1 MTKSATAVAS
11 DGLAIGRYAGL
22 SIGAWRSIGALALIA
37 LAAVLP
43 FAVSNYHVFELTLV
57 MIYAIAVL
65 GLNILTGYNG
75 QISLG
80 HGAFFAAGAYTAA
93 ILMHRYGVPYWATV
107 PPAALIC
114 FVLGVLFG
122 LPALRFEGPYLA
134 LVTLAMALAT
144 PQLLKYF
151 DNWTGGQQGIN
162 LVKPLPPPGLGIDRD
177 GWLYLVVLAVLLVAI
192 RIAANLLHGRTGRA
206 LVAIRDQP
214 IAAAAMGI
222 HTARYKTL
230 AFGTSTLFTGVAGAL
245 AAIVIGYV
253 SPEGYSLFLSI
264 SFLVGSAVGGIATIG
279 GAIVGGLFIQFVPNL
294 ANDISDA
301 APGAVYGRRAERI
314 EYEKNLV
321 FLDQLAHHF
330 DGLRRA
336 VTVVAANEVDLAA
349 VDAALL
355 VDHGEVGRLRLADD
369 AVGRGRAAVGHRIAD
384 LDLGIA
390 DAGSVLARG

>member
-1 MTKSATAVAS
+1 MEKPLTVMAPVA
-11 DGLAIGRYAGL
+11 LAGDRHAGL
-22 SIGAWRSIGALALIA
+22 SFDVWRWIAALVLIA
-37 LAAVLP
+37 LAAALP
-43 FAVSNYHVFELTLV
+43 FGLSKYHVFELTMV

-80 HGAFFAAGAYTAA
+80 HGGFFAAGAYTAA
-93 ILMHRYGVPYWATV
+93 ILMHRYGVPYWATL

-151 DNWTGGQQGIN
+151 DTWTGGQQGIN
-162 LVKPLPPPGLGIDRD
+162 LVKPLPELGIDRD
-177 GWLYLVVLAVLLVAI
+177 RWLYLVVLIVLLVAM

-206 LVAIRDQP
+206 FVAIRDHP

-222 HTARYKTL
+222 NTARYKTL
-230 AFGTSTLFTGVAGAL
+230 AFGISTLFTGVAGAL

-253 SPEGYSLFLSI
+253 SPEGYSIFLSV

-279 GAIVGGLFIQFVPNL
+279 GAIVGGFFIQFVPNL

-301 APGAVYGRRAERI
+301 APWAIYGLAMLLFMYLMPSGVVGSLGPLVNRAI
-314 EYEKNLV
+314 
-321 FLDQLAHHF
+321 Q
-330 DGLRRA
+330 
-336 VTVVAANEVDLAA
+336 
-349 VDAALL
+349 
-355 VDHGEVGRLRLADD
+355 
-369 AVGRGRAAVGHRIAD
+369 RIAPNRATF
-384 LDLGIA
+384 G
-390 DAGSVLARG
+390 GSGEE

>member
-1 MTKSATAVAS
+1 MDKRATFIAPET
-11 DGLAIGRYAGL
+11 LAGDRYAGVTA
-22 SIGAWRSIGALALIA
+22 GAWQWTAALIA
-37 LAAVLP
+37 IALVAALP
-43 FAVSNYHVFELTLV
+43 FGLSKYHVFELTMV

-80 HGAFFAAGAYTAA
+80 HGGFFAAGAYTAA
-93 ILMHRYGVPYWATV
+93 ILMHRYGVPYWATL

-151 DNWTGGQQGIN
+151 DTWTGGQQGIN
-162 LVKPLPPPGLGIDRD
+162 LAKPVPPAGLGIDRD
-177 GWLYLVVLAVLLVAI
+177 RWLYLVVLVVLLIAMRV
-192 RIAANLLHGRTGRA
+192 AANMLHGRTGRA
-206 LVAIRDQP
+206 FVAIRDHP

-222 HTARYKTL
+222 NTARYKTL

-253 SPEGYSLFLSI
+253 SPESYSIFLSV

-301 APGAVYGRRAERI
+301 APWAIYGSAMLLFMYLMPRGVVGSLRPWINRTLQRI
-314 EYEKNLV
+314 MP
-321 FLDQLAHHF
+321 H
-330 DGLRRA
+330 
-336 VTVVAANEVDLAA
+336 
-349 VDAALL
+349 
-355 VDHGEVGRLRLADD
+355 
-369 AVGRGRAAVGHRIAD
+369 RAAFDDGAKELMGGRHGGEA
-384 LDLGIA
+384 
-390 DAGSVLARG
+390 ST

>member
-1 MTKSATAVAS
+1 MNEDAKVTAAA
-11 DGLAIGRYAGL
+11 GKPLAGGSLTAANID
-22 SIGAWRSIGALALIA
+22 SWRWLGALALIA
-37 LAAVLP
+37 LAIALP
-43 FAVSNYHVFELTLV
+43 FTLSNYHVFELTLV

-93 ILMHRYGVPYWATV
+93 ILMHRYGVPYWATLA
-107 PPAALIC
+107 PAALIC

-134 LVTLAMALAT
+134 LVTLAMALAM

-162 LVKPLPPPGLGIDRD
+162 LVKPMPPPGLDIGRDR
-177 GWLYLVVLAVLLVAI
+177 WLYFIALIVLLLAI
-192 RIAANLLHGRTGRA
+192 RIAANILPGRTGRA
-206 LVAIRDQP
+206 FVAIRDHP

-222 HTARYKTL
+222 DTAKYKTL
-230 AFGTSTLFTGVAGAL
+230 AFGTSTLFTAVAGAL

-279 GAIVGGLFIQFVPNL
+279 GAIVGGFFIQFVPNL

-301 APGAVYGRRAERI
+301 APCAIYGLAMLFFMYTMPRGVVGTLWPWLMRFFAARKTAAPFTARRSEGA
-314 EYEKNLV
+314 
-321 FLDQLAHHF
+321 
-330 DGLRRA
+330 
-336 VTVVAANEVDLAA
+336 
-349 VDAALL
+349 
-355 VDHGEVGRLRLADD
+355 
-369 AVGRGRAAVGHRIAD
+369 
-384 LDLGIA
+384 
-390 DAGSVLARG
+390 

>member
-1 MTKSATAVAS
+1 MAEGFTVVAPEKVAV
-11 DGLAIGRYAGL
+11 GRYAGL
-22 SIGAWRSIGALALIA
+22 STGSWRWIVALALIA
-37 LAAVLP
+37 LASVLP

-93 ILMHRYGVPYWATV
+93 ILMHHYGVPYWATV
-107 PPAALIC
+107 PPAAFIC
-114 FVLGVLFG
+114 FALGVLFG

-151 DNWTGGQQGIN
+151 DTWTGGQQGIN
-162 LVKPLPPPGLGIDRD
+162 LIKPLPPPGLGIDRD
-177 GWLYLVVLAVLLVAI
+177 RWLYLLVLAVLLLAM
-192 RIAANLLHGRTGRA
+192 RIAANMLHGRTGRA
-206 LVAIRDQP
+206 FVAIRDQP

-301 APGAVYGRRAERI
+301 APGAIYGLAMLLFMYAMPRGVVGSLGPWVARLMQQLERHRVGVRR
-314 EYEKNLV
+314 K
-321 FLDQLAHHF
+321 
-330 DGLRRA
+330 
-336 VTVVAANEVDLAA
+336 
-349 VDAALL
+349 
-355 VDHGEVGRLRLADD
+355 
-369 AVGRGRAAVGHRIAD
+369 
-384 LDLGIA
+384 
-390 DAGSVLARG
+390 